1 MNKKK
6 ILSYLTALSLLFT
19 SGSFIKEAK
28 SEEIKTNTI
37 EIENEE
43 FEILPITNPFN
54 LSEEVLDNQIK
65 YDNQS
70 YLTIS
75 QNNETFILLVRR
87 DFLYVILDSEKDIE
101 QNKLFLNRKQ
111 GILYSDLVKL
121 PFISREKAKEYESVK
136 LYSDLSTGEVIY
148 IESDNV
154 YENYINENY
163 FKKIEIENLLNKKT
177 VNSFAFGN
185 ALEIFY
191 GQTIED
197 NDIGFSIDTYDEKT
211 SIRKLVEL
219 YKKIIPKEYWPL
231 RKIVKLDENLPLNIN
246 STLPTLKE
254 EILDE
259 NIKPYYLYQIR
270 TEKKV
275 QFVIS
280 KYFSNKDEKGYID
293 IHTGEVI
300 ENTKGVNE
308 KYLKNIGIVIDNSF
322 TLFPASFYNE
332 VSYRFS
338 YYPDLKDI
346 APYFTNIETLRDA
359 VKLYQLMPLK
369 YQVDYS
375 YFDFKKSPN
384 VDQSSYVKNTQGNFI
399 INETEMTL
407 RPITDKPKTKELTIK
422 G

>member
-1 MNKKK
+1 MNKKRV
-6 ILSYLTALSLLFT
+6 LSYLTALSILFT

-28 SEEIKTNTI
+28 SEEIKANTI
-37 EIENEE
+37 KIENEE
-43 FEILPITNPFN
+43 YEILPITNPFN
-54 LSEEVLDNQIK
+54 LSEEVLDKQIK

-75 QNNETFILLVRR
+75 QNFETFILLVRK
-87 DFLYVILDSEKDIE
+87 DFLYVIFDSEKDTE
-101 QNKLFLNRKQ
+101 QNKLYLRRKT

-121 PFISREKAKEYESVK
+121 PFISRDKAKEYESVK

-163 FKKIEIENLLNKKT
+163 FKKIEIENLLNKKF

-197 NDIGFSIDTYDEKT
+197 NDLGFSIDTYDEET
-211 SIRKLVEL
+211 SVKKLVEL

-246 STLPTLKE
+246 STLPILKE

-259 NIKPYYLYQIR
+259 NIKPYYLYQIK

-275 QFVIS
+275 QFAIS
-280 KYFSNKDEKGYID
+280 KYFSNKDGKGYID
-293 IHTGEVI
+293 INTGEII
-300 ENTKGVNE
+300 ENLEGVND
-308 KYLKNIGIVIDNSF
+308 KYLKNIGIVKDNSF
-322 TLFPASFYNE
+322 TLFPLSFYNQ
-332 VSYRFS
+332 VTDRLSG
-338 YYPDLKDI
+338 YPDLKDI

-359 VKLYQLMPLK
+359 VNLYQLLPLK

-384 VDQSSYVKNTQGNFI
+384 VDQSSYVKNASN
-399 INETEMTL
+399 N
-407 RPITDKPKTKELTIK
+407 
-422 G
+422 